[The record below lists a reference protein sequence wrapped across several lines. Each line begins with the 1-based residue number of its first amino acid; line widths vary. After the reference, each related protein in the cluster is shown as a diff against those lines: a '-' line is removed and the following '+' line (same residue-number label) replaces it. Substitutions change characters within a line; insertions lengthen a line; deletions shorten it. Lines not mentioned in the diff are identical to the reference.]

1 MPTLQHPSC
10 PRIVDRA
17 LHPLRQWLTAMMVA
31 ATSLST
37 PHAVTVGSATAALAG
52 ALSLAAAPATAQPA
66 PPGLPTGVTRGP
78 SVEGIT
84 EYRLANGLQVLLFP
98 DESSAN
104 FMANITYRV
113 GSRHENYG
121 ERGMAHLLEHLMF
134 RRTKNIPNISKA
146 LAERGAWSN
155 GTTWLDRTNYFGT
168 FSASEDNLRWVIAME
183 AERMVDAQITR
194 AELDP
199 EMSVV
204 RNEFEQGENN
214 PVRVLMQR
222 VASTAYLWHNY
233 GNSTIG
239 ARSDIEN
246 VPIERLEAFYRTYYQ
261 PDNATLLLAGRFD
274 ESLALEL
281 IAKHF
286 GVVPAPTRALPRT
299 YTVEPVQDGE
309 RQVVL
314 RRTGDVQAVIAA
326 YHIPAGP
333 HPDSAAIDL
342 LTELLRTPPAGR
354 LFRALVEP
362 KRAVSVFGFEQ
373 SLREPGLALYGA
385 QLTLGQSID
394 GARDT
399 LTSTLEGLAKAPV
412 TEAEVERART
422 ALLRQ
427 YDEIMTN
434 PPALGRAL
442 SESIATGD
450 WRLFFLH
457 RDRLRQATAAD
468 VNRVAAAYF
477 KPANRTLGLF
487 IPDPKPDRAEI
498 PPAPDVAGLLRDY
511 KGDAALA
518 AGETFDPSPANI
530 EKRTLRRAL
539 PVGLDLVM
547 LPRRTRG
554 ETVNFQ
560 LTLRF
565 GDEQSVSG
573 RGMQAS
579 FAAALL
585 MRGTQ
590 SRDRQQIQDAFNQL
604 RAQVSVSGGPTSV
617 SVTGQ
622 TVRSRLPEVLALV
635 AEILRRPS
643 FPSQDL
649 EEMRVESLAS
659 IDRQRQDPS
668 ALGSLAFNRHFNI
681 HPPGDIRHV
690 ATLDEQAAQVRAV
703 TLDGVR
709 AFHRDFYGAS
719 KGEFAAVGDFDEAE
733 MTALMGRLFDDW
745 NSPRPYRRVPTVH
758 AEVAPARIV
767 IETPDRANAYF
778 RIGMNLALR
787 VDDPDYPAL
796 VLGEQMLGGG
806 FLSSRLAQR
815 VRHDEG
821 LSYSVWA
828 RIIAGSLDASG
839 AFVAGAMFAPE
850 NAARLEAAV
859 REELQRALDS
869 GFTDKE
875 VESARSGYLQSV
887 RVARSS
893 DARLAAT
900 LATNQFV
907 GRTYAFQAA
916 LDAKVAATTPQQ
928 VLDALRRQ
936 LDLSKLTT
944 VIAGDFAGAAK
955 RPQSLRTAPGGARAP
970 GTPAGSVKVPAPGT
984 PAGGVAAPGARPAAA
999 KTVPGR

>member
-1 MPTLQHPSC
+1 MIRHESVRAPGTPAFESLMPTL
-10 PRIVDRA
+10 PRLSRPRSPMPA
-17 LHPLRQWLTAMMVA
+17 LHPVRRWLGTLLAALSLLAAPLAGTVA
-31 ATSLST
+31 GTTLGVSL
-37 PHAVTVGSATAALAG
+37 ATAAA
-52 ALSLAAAPATAQPA
+52 AAASLAATPAAAQPRL
-66 PPGLPTGVTRGP
+66 PPGVTRGP

-104 FMANITYRV
+104 FMANITYMV

-121 ERGMAHLLEHLMF
+121 ERGMAHLLEHLLF
-134 RRTKNIPNISKA
+134 RRTANIPNISKA

-183 AERMVDAQITR
+183 ADRMVNTQITR

-222 VASTAYLWHNY
+222 VTSSAYLWHNY

-261 PDNATLLLAGRFD
+261 PDNASLLLAGRFD
-274 ESLALEL
+274 ETLALEL

-286 GVVPAPTRALPRT
+286 GAIPAPKRTLPRT

-333 HPDSAAIDL
+333 HPDAAAIDL
-342 LTELLRTPPAGR
+342 LTEVLRTPPAGR
-354 LFRALVEP
+354 LFRALVDS
-362 KRAVSVFGFEQ
+362 KRAVSVFGFDQ
-373 SLREPGLALYGA
+373 AMREPGIAMYGA
-385 QLTLGQSID
+385 QLTLDQPIEA
-394 GARDT
+394 ARDT
-399 LTSTLEGLAKAPV
+399 LTATLEGLAKEPV

-427 YDEIMTN
+427 YDEIMAN
-434 PPALGRAL
+434 PPALGRAM
-442 SESIATGD
+442 SDSIATGD

-457 RDRLRQATAAD
+457 RDRLRKATAAD

-477 KPANRTLGLF
+477 KPSNRTLGLF
-487 IPDPKPDRAEI
+487 IPDPNPDRAEI
-498 PPAPDVAGLLRDY
+498 PPTPDVAQLLRDY
-511 KGDAALA
+511 KGDTALA
-518 AGETFDPSPANI
+518 AGETFDPAPANI
-530 EKRTLRRAL
+530 EKRTLRSRL

-560 LTLRF
+560 MTLRF
-565 GDEQSVSG
+565 GDEKAVFG
-573 RGMQAS
+573 RGTQAS
-579 FAAALL
+579 FAAAML
-585 MRGTQ
+585 MRGTAL
-590 SRDRQQIQDAFNQL
+590 RDRQQIQDAFNTL

-617 SVTGQ
+617 TVSGQ
-622 TVRSRLPEVLALV
+622 TVKSQLPAVLELV
-635 AEILRRPS
+635 AEVLRRPS
-643 FPSQDL
+643 FPERDL
-649 EEMRVESLAS
+649 EEMRAESIAS
-659 IDRQRQDPS
+659 IDRQRQDPAS
-668 ALGSLAFNRHFNI
+668 IGALAFSRHFNI

-690 ATLDEQAAQVRAV
+690 QTLDEQMAQVRAV

-709 AFHRDFYGAS
+709 AFHREFYGAS
-719 KGEFAAVGDFDEAE
+719 KGEFAAVGDFDDAA
-733 MTALMGRLFDDW
+733 TAALVGRLFNDW
-745 NSPRPYRRVPTVH
+745 KSPRPWQRVPAVYSD
-758 AEVAPARIV
+758 VPPARIV
-767 IETPDRANAYF
+767 IETPDRANAFF
-778 RIGMNLALR
+778 RLGMNLSLR

-806 FLSSRLAQR
+806 FLSSRLATR
-815 VRHDEG
+815 VRHQEG
-821 LSYSVWA
+821 LSYSIWA
-828 RIIAGSLDASG
+828 QIAAGSLDDSG
-839 AFVAGAMFAPE
+839 AFIAGAIFAPE

-859 REELQRALDS
+859 REELQRALEG
-869 GFTDKE
+869 GFTDQE
-875 VESARSGYLQSV
+875 VASAKSGYLQSV

-893 DARLAAT
+893 DARLAAA
-900 LATNQFV
+900 LASNQFL
-907 GRTYAFQAA
+907 GRTYAFQET

-928 VLDALRRQ
+928 VLDALRRR
-936 LDLSKLTT
+936 LDLSKLTL
-944 VIAGDFAGAAK
+944 VMAGDFAGAAK
-955 RPQSLRTAPGGARAP
+955 RPASLRTQPGGS
-970 GTPAGSVKVPAPGT
+970 TS
-984 PAGGVAAPGARPAAA
+984 VAAPAAA
-999 KTVPGR
+999 PKPAPAP

>member
-1 MPTLQHPSC
+1 MPTLPLPPQP
-10 PRIVDRA
+10 PGVRRA
-17 LHPLRQWLTAMMVA
+17 LHAVRQALAALAIV
-31 ATSLST
+31 ATSLFVPPAGVVAGT
-37 PHAVTVGSATAALAG
+37 TAL
-52 ALSLAAAPATAQPA
+52 LAAAGSIATAPAAAQSA
-66 PPGLPTGVTRGP
+66 PPKLPPGVTRGP

-104 FMANITYRV
+104 FMANITYLV

-134 RRTKNIPNISKA
+134 RRTANIPNISKA

-155 GTTWLDRTNYFGT
+155 GTTWFDRTNYFGT

-183 AERMVDAQITR
+183 ADRMVNAQITR

-239 ARSDIEN
+239 ARSDLEN
-246 VPIERLEAFYRTYYQ
+246 VPIERLEAFYRMYYQ
-261 PDNATLLLAGRFD
+261 PDNASLLLAGRFD
-274 ESLALEL
+274 ETLALEL

-286 GVVPAPTRALPRT
+286 GAIPAPKRVLPRT
-299 YTVEPVQDGE
+299 YTIEPVQDGE
-309 RQVVL
+309 RQVML
-314 RRTGDVQAVIAA
+314 RRTGDVQAVIVA
-326 YHIPAGP
+326 YHTPAGP
-333 HPDSAAIDL
+333 HPDTAAIDI
-342 LTELLRTPPAGR
+342 LTEVLRTPPAGR
-354 LFRALVEP
+354 LFRALVEK
-362 KRAVSVFGFEQ
+362 KRAVSVFGFDQ
-373 SLREPGLALYGA
+373 ALREPGIAMYGA
-385 QLTLGQSID
+385 QLTLDQSID
-394 GARDT
+394 AARDT
-399 LTSTLEGLAKAPV
+399 LVATLEGLAKTPV
-412 TEAEVERART
+412 TEGEVERART

-427 YDEIMTN
+427 YDEIMAN

-442 SESIATGD
+442 SDSIATGD
-450 WRLFFLH
+450 WRLLFLH
-457 RDRLRQATAAD
+457 RDRLRKVSAAD

-477 KPANRTLGLF
+477 KPSNRTLGMF
-487 IPDPKPDRAEI
+487 IPDAKPDRAEI
-498 PPAPDVAGLLRDY
+498 PPAPDVAELLRDF

-518 AGETFDPSPANI
+518 AGETFDPTPSNI
-530 EKRTLRRAL
+530 EKRTVRRTL

-565 GDEQSVSG
+565 GDEKSVFG

-579 FAAALL
+579 FTAAML
-585 MRGTQ
+585 MRG
-590 SRDRQQIQDAFNQL
+590 SEKRDRQQIQDAFNKL

-622 TVRSRLPEVLALV
+622 TVKSQLPAVLALV
-635 AEILRRPS
+635 AEVLRRPS
-643 FPSQDL
+643 FPARDL
-649 EEMRVESLAS
+649 EEMRAESLAS
-659 IDRQRQDPS
+659 IDRQRQDPA
-668 ALGSLAFNRHFNI
+668 ALGSLAFSRHFNI
-681 HPPGDIRHV
+681 HPPGDIRYSS
-690 ATLDEQAAQVRAV
+690 TLDEQTAQVKAV

-709 AFHRDFYGAS
+709 SFHREFYGAS
-719 KGEFAAVGDFDEAE
+719 KGEFGVVGDFDDAE
-733 MTALMGRLFDDW
+733 VAALMQKLFNDW
-745 NSPRPYRRVPTVH
+745 NSPRPYQRVPNVH

-767 IETPDRANAYF
+767 IETPDRANAFF
-778 RIGMNLALR
+778 RIGMNLPLR

-796 VLGEQMLGGG
+796 LLGEQMLGGG

-828 RIIAGSLDASG
+828 QIAAGSLDASG
-839 AFVAGAMFAPE
+839 AFVAGAMYAPE

-859 REELQRALDS
+859 REELQRALDG

-875 VESARSGYLQSV
+875 VESAKSGYLQSV

-893 DARLAAT
+893 DARLAAA
-900 LATNQFV
+900 LASNQFL
-907 GRTYAFQAA
+907 GRTYAFQEG
-916 LDAKVAATTPQQ
+916 LDAKVAKVTPQQ
-928 VLDALRRQ
+928 VLDALRRR
-936 LDLSKLTT
+936 LDLSRLTT

-955 RPQSLRTAPGGARAP
+955 RPVSLRTAPGGGR
-970 GTPAGSVKVPAPGT
+970 PAD
-984 PAGGVAAPGARPAAA
+984 AAPDANAAA
-999 KTVPGR
+999 KQPAASP

>member
-1 MPTLQHPSC
+1 
-10 PRIVDRA
+10 V
-17 LHPLRQWLTAMMVA
+17 
-31 ATSLST
+31 
-37 PHAVTVGSATAALAG
+37 
-52 ALSLAAAPATAQPA
+52 LAAAAAFASTPVGAQPA
-66 PPGLPTGVTRGP
+66 LPKLPPGVTRGP

-104 FMANITYRV
+104 FMANITYMV

-168 FSASEDNLRWVIAME
+168 FSASEENLRWVIAME
-183 AERMVDAQITR
+183 ADRMVNAQITR

-222 VASTAYLWHNY
+222 VTSTAYLWHNY

-246 VPIERLEAFYRTYYQ
+246 VPIERLEAFYRMYYQ
-261 PDNATLLLAGRFD
+261 PDNAALLLAGRFD
-274 ESLALEL
+274 ETLALEL
-281 IAKHF
+281 IAKYF
-286 GVVPAPTRALPRT
+286 GAIPAPTRVLPRT

-333 HPDSAAIDL
+333 HPDSAPIDL
-342 LTELLRTPPAGR
+342 LSEILRTPPAGR

-362 KRAVSVFGFEQ
+362 KRAVSVFGFDQ
-373 SLREPGLALYGA
+373 SLREPGIAMYGA
-385 QLTLGQSID
+385 QLTLDQPID
-394 GARDT
+394 VARDT
-399 LTSTLEGLAKAPV
+399 LTATLEGLAKAPI

-422 ALLRQ
+422 AMLRQ

-434 PPALGRAL
+434 PPALGRAM
-442 SESIATGD
+442 SDSIATGD

-457 RDRLRQATAAD
+457 RDRLRKVTAAD

-477 KPANRTLGLF
+477 KPSNRTLGLF
-487 IPDPKPDRAEI
+487 IPDPKPDRAQI
-498 PPAPDVAGLLRDY
+498 PPTPDVAELLRDF
-511 KGDAALA
+511 KGDTALA
-518 AGETFDPSPANI
+518 AGETFDPAPANI
-530 EKRTLRRAL
+530 EKRTLRRKL
-539 PVGLDLVM
+539 PVGLDLVL

-565 GDEQSVSG
+565 GDEKAVFD

-579 FAAALL
+579 FTAAML
-585 MRGTQ
+585 MRGTVA
-590 SRDRQQIQDAFNQL
+590 RDRQQIQDAFNKL
-604 RAQVSVSGGPTSV
+604 RAQVSVTGGPTSV

-622 TVRSRLPEVLALV
+622 TVKSELPAVLALV
-635 AEILRRPS
+635 AEVLRRPS
-643 FPSQDL
+643 FPARDL
-649 EEMRVESLAS
+649 EEMRAESIAS

-690 ATLDEQAAQVRAV
+690 ATLDEQMAQVRAV

-709 AFHRDFYGAS
+709 AFHREFYGAA
-719 KGEFAAVGDFDEAE
+719 KGEFAAVGDFHDGELA
-733 MTALMGRLFDDW
+733 TLMGKLFNDW
-745 NSPRPYRRVPTVH
+745 NSPRPYERVPTVH
-758 AEVAPARIV
+758 ADVPPTRIV

-796 VLGEQMLGGG
+796 LLGEQMLGGG

-828 RIIAGSLDASG
+828 RIVAGSLDVSG
-839 AFVAGAMFAPE
+839 AFIAGAMFAPE

-859 REELQRALDS
+859 REELQRALEG

-875 VESARSGYLQSV
+875 VESAKSGYLQSV

-893 DARLAAT
+893 DARLAAA
-900 LATNQFV
+900 LATNQFL
-907 GRTYAFQAA
+907 GRTYAFQEA

-928 VLDALRRQ
+928 VLDALRRR

-955 RPQSLRTAPGGARAP
+955 RPHSLRTAPGGM
-970 GTPAGSVKVPAPGT
+970 KPAPS
-984 PAGGVAAPGARPAAA
+984 P
-999 KTVPGR
+999 

>member
-1 MPTLQHPSC
+1 MPTL
-10 PRIVDRA
+10 PRLSRPRSATPA
-17 LHPLRQWLTAMMVA
+17 LHPVRRWLGALLASASLLAAPLPFTVA
-31 ATSLST
+31 STTSAAAL
-37 PHAVTVGSATAALAG
+37 GTAAVAWLAP
-52 ALSLAAAPATAQPA
+52 APAAAQPKL
-66 PPGLPTGVTRGP
+66 PPGVTRGP

-84 EYRLANGLQVLLFP
+84 EYRLPNGLQVLLFP

-104 FMANITYRV
+104 FMANITYMV

-121 ERGMAHLLEHLMF
+121 ERGMAHLLEHLLF
-134 RRTKNIPNISKA
+134 RRTRDIPSISKA

-183 AERMVDAQITR
+183 ADRMVNTQITR

-222 VASTAYLWHNY
+222 VTSAAYLWHNY

-261 PDNATLLLAGRFD
+261 PDNASLLLAGRFD
-274 ESLALEL
+274 ETLALEL

-286 GVVPAPTRALPRT
+286 GAIPAPKRVLPRT

-333 HPDSAAIDL
+333 HPDAAPIDL
-342 LTELLRTPPAGR
+342 LTEILRTPPAGR
-354 LFRALVEP
+354 LFRALVETR
-362 KRAVSVFGFEQ
+362 RAVSVFGFDQ
-373 SLREPGLALYGA
+373 AMREPGMAMYGA
-385 QLTLGQSID
+385 QLTLDQPIEA
-394 GARDT
+394 ARDT
-399 LTSTLEGLAKAPV
+399 LTATLETLAKSPV

-427 YDEIMTN
+427 YEETMAN
-434 PPALGRAL
+434 PPALGRAM
-442 SESIATGD
+442 SDSIASGD

-457 RDRLRQATAAD
+457 RDRLRKVTAAD

-477 KPANRTLGLF
+477 KPSNRTLGVF

-498 PPAPDVAGLLRDY
+498 PPTPDVAELLRGY
-511 KGDAALA
+511 KGDTALA
-518 AGETFDPSPANI
+518 AGETFDPAPANI
-530 EKRTLRRAL
+530 EKRTLRSRL

-565 GDEQSVSG
+565 GDEKSVFG
-573 RGMQAS
+573 RAMQAS
-579 FAAALL
+579 FTSAML
-585 MRGTQ
+585 MRGTET
-590 SRDRQQIQDAFNQL
+590 RDRQQIQDAFNKL

-617 SVTGQ
+617 TVSGQ
-622 TVRSRLPEVLALV
+622 TVKSQLPAVLELV
-635 AEILRRPS
+635 AEVLRRPS
-643 FPSQDL
+643 FPERDL
-649 EEMRVESLAS
+649 EEMRAESIAS
-659 IDRQRQDPS
+659 IDRQRQDPAS
-668 ALGSLAFNRHFNI
+668 IGSLAFNRHFNI

-690 ATLDEQAAQVRAV
+690 HTLDEQVAQVRAV
-703 TLDGVR
+703 TLAGVR
-709 AFHRDFYGAS
+709 AFHREFYGAG
-719 KGEFAAVGDFDEAE
+719 KGEFSAVGDFDDA
-733 MTALMGRLFDDW
+733 AIAAQVGRLFNDW
-745 NSPRPYRRVPTVH
+745 KSPRPWQRVPNVH
-758 AEVAPARIV
+758 ADVPPARII
-767 IETPDRANAYF
+767 IETPDRANASF
-778 RIGMNLALR
+778 RMGMNLSLR

-806 FLSSRLAQR
+806 FLSSRLATR
-815 VRHDEG
+815 VRHEEG
-821 LSYSVWA
+821 LSYSIWA
-828 RIIAGSLDASG
+828 QIAAGSLDDSG
-839 AFVAGAMFAPE
+839 AFIAGAIFAPE

-859 REELQRALDS
+859 REELQRALEG
-869 GFTDKE
+869 GFTEQE
-875 VESARSGYLQSV
+875 VASAKSGYLQSV

-893 DARLAAT
+893 DARLAAA
-900 LATNQFV
+900 LASNQFL
-907 GRTYAFQAA
+907 GRTYAFQEA

-928 VLDALRRQ
+928 VLDALRRR
-936 LDLSKLTT
+936 LDLSKLTL
-944 VIAGDFAGAAK
+944 VMAGDFAGAAK
-955 RPQSLRTAPGGARAP
+955 RPASLRTQPGSSTSA
-970 GTPAGSVKVPAPGT
+970 
-984 PAGGVAAPGARPAAA
+984 VAPAAA
-999 KTVPGR
+999 PKPAPAP

>member
-1 MPTLQHPSC
+1 MIRPERVRAPGTPASEGLMPTL
-10 PRIVDRA
+10 PRLSRPRSVTPA
-17 LHPLRQWLTAMMVA
+17 LHPVRRWLGVLMAGASLLAAQLPGMVA
-31 ATSLST
+31 GTTS
-37 PHAVTVGSATAALAG
+37 
-52 ALSLAAAPATAQPA
+52 AAATGTVAVALLASAPAAAQPKL
-66 PPGLPTGVTRGP
+66 PPGVTRGP

-104 FMANITYRV
+104 FMANITYMV

-121 ERGMAHLLEHLMF
+121 ERGMAHLLEHLLF
-134 RRTKNIPNISKA
+134 RRTKDIPSVSKA

-168 FSASEDNLRWVIAME
+168 FSASEENLRWVIAME
-183 AERMVDAQITR
+183 ADRMVNTQITR

-222 VASTAYLWHNY
+222 VTSAAYLWHNY

-261 PDNATLLLAGRFD
+261 PDNASLLLAGRFD
-274 ESLALEL
+274 ETLALEL

-286 GVVPAPTRALPRT
+286 GAIPAPKRVLPRT

-314 RRTGDVQAVIAA
+314 RRTGDVQAVVAA

-333 HPDSAAIDL
+333 HPDSAPIDL
-342 LTELLRTPPAGR
+342 LTEILRTPPAGR
-354 LFRALVEP
+354 LFRALVET
-362 KRAVSVFGFEQ
+362 KRAVSVFGFDQ
-373 SLREPGLALYGA
+373 AMREPGIAMYGA
-385 QLTLGQSID
+385 QLTLDQPIEA
-394 GARDT
+394 ARDA
-399 LTSTLEGLAKAPV
+399 LTATLETLSKSPV

-427 YDEIMTN
+427 YDETMAN
-434 PPALGRAL
+434 PQALGRAM
-442 SESIATGD
+442 SDSIASGD

-457 RDRLRQATAAD
+457 RDRLRKVTAAD

-477 KPANRTLGLF
+477 KPSNRTLGLF

-498 PPAPDVAGLLRDY
+498 PPTPDVAELLRDY
-511 KGDAALA
+511 KGDTALA
-518 AGETFDPSPANI
+518 AGETFDPAPANI
-530 EKRTLRRAL
+530 EKRTLRSRL

-560 LTLRF
+560 VTLRF
-565 GDEQSVSG
+565 GDEKSVFG
-573 RGMQAS
+573 RAMQAS
-579 FAAALL
+579 FTSAML
-585 MRGTQ
+585 MRGTEA
-590 SRDRQQIQDAFNQL
+590 RDRQQIQDAFNKL

-617 SVTGQ
+617 TVTGQ
-622 TVRSRLPEVLALV
+622 TVKSQLPAVLELV
-635 AEILRRPS
+635 AEVLRRPS
-643 FPSQDL
+643 FPERDL
-649 EEMRVESLAS
+649 EEMRAESIAS
-659 IDRQRQDPS
+659 IDRQRQDPAS
-668 ALGSLAFNRHFNI
+668 IGSLAFNRHFNI

-690 ATLDEQAAQVRAV
+690 NTLDEQAAQVRAV
-703 TLDGVR
+703 TLAGVR
-709 AFHRDFYGAS
+709 AFHREFYGAS
-719 KGEFAAVGDFDEAE
+719 KGEFSAVGDFDDAAIA
-733 MTALMGRLFDDW
+733 ALVGRLFNDW
-745 NSPRPYRRVPTVH
+745 KSPRPWQRVPNVH
-758 AEVAPARIV
+758 ADVPPARIV
-767 IETPDRANAYF
+767 IETPDRANAFF
-778 RIGMNLALR
+778 RMGMNLSLR

-806 FLSSRLAQR
+806 FLSSRLATR
-815 VRHDEG
+815 VRHEEG
-821 LSYSVWA
+821 LSYSIWA
-828 RIIAGSLDASG
+828 QIAAGSLDDSG
-839 AFVAGAMFAPE
+839 AFIAGAIFAPE

-859 REELQRALDS
+859 REELQRALEG
-869 GFTDKE
+869 GFTEQE
-875 VESARSGYLQSV
+875 VASAKSGYLQSV

-893 DARLAAT
+893 DARLAAA
-900 LATNQFV
+900 LASNQFI
-907 GRTYAFQAA
+907 GRTYAFQEA

-928 VLDALRRQ
+928 VLDALRRR
-936 LDLSKLTT
+936 LDLSKLTL

-955 RPQSLRTAPGGARAP
+955 RPGNLRTQPGGSA
-970 GTPAGSVKVPAPGT
+970 
-984 PAGGVAAPGARPAAA
+984 PAAA
-999 KTVPGR
+999 PAAPPKPAQAP

>member
-1 MPTLQHPSC
+1 MPTLHRPSSPGSVPPGSHPSS
-10 PRIVDRA
+10 PRLSLLHRLMPSMLRRA
-17 LHPLRQWLTAMMVA
+17 PCSTGAARRATALLATLA
-31 ATSLST
+31 ALST
-37 PHAVTVGSATAALAG
+37 PLPAPVAGTTAGLAAFAATM
-52 ALSLAAAPATAQPA
+52 AAPAAAQPKL
-66 PPGLPTGVTRGP
+66 PPGVTRGP

-104 FMANITYRV
+104 FMANITYMV

-121 ERGMAHLLEHLMF
+121 ERGMAHLLEHLLF
-134 RRTKNIPNISKA
+134 RRTKNIPNITRA

-168 FSASEDNLRWVIAME
+168 FSATEENLRWVIAME
-183 AERMVDAQITR
+183 AERMVDTRITR
-194 AELDP
+194 EELDP

-222 VASTAYLWHNY
+222 VSSAAYLWHNY

-261 PDNATLLLAGRFD
+261 PDNAALLLAGRFD
-274 ESLALEL
+274 EQLALEL

-286 GVVPAPTRALPRT
+286 GAIPAPQRALPRT

-342 LTELLRTPPAGR
+342 LTEVLRTPPSGR
-354 LFRALVEP
+354 LVRALVDT

-373 SLREPGLALYGA
+373 ALREPGLAMYGA

-394 GARDT
+394 AAREA
-399 LTSTLEGLAKAPV
+399 LTGTLETLAKSPV

-427 YDEIMTN
+427 YDEIMAN

-442 SESIATGD
+442 SDSIATGD

-457 RDRLRQATAAD
+457 RDRLRKVTAGD

-487 IPDPKPDRAEI
+487 IPDPAPDRAQI
-498 PPAPDVAGLLRDY
+498 PPTPDVAELLRDF
-511 KGDAALA
+511 KGDTALA

-530 EKRTLRRAL
+530 EKRTVRRQL

-554 ETVNFQ
+554 ETVHFQ

-565 GDEQSVSG
+565 GDEKAVFG
-573 RGMQAS
+573 RGTEAS
-579 FAAALL
+579 FTAAML
-585 MRGTQ
+585 MRGTEA
-590 SRDRQQIQDAFNQL
+590 RDRQQIQDAFNRL

-617 SVTGQ
+617 TVTGQ
-622 TVRSRLPEVLALV
+622 TVRAQLPAVLELV
-635 AEILRRPS
+635 AEVLRRPS
-643 FPSQDL
+643 FPERDL
-649 EEMRVESLAS
+649 EEMRAETIAA
-659 IDRQRQDPS
+659 IDRQRQDPA
-668 ALGSLAFNRHFNI
+668 ALGSLAFSRHFNI

-690 ATLDEQAAQVRAV
+690 QTLDEQLAQVRAV
-703 TLDGVR
+703 TLAGMR
-709 AFHRDFYGAS
+709 AFHRDFYGAT
-719 KGEFAAVGDFDEAE
+719 KGEFAAVGDFDDA
-733 MTALMGRLFDDW
+733 TIGDLAGRLFGDW
-745 NSPRPYRRVPTVH
+745 KSPRPWARVPNVH
-758 AEVAPARIV
+758 ADVPPSRIV
-767 IETPDRANAYF
+767 IETPDRANAFF
-778 RIGMNLALR
+778 RLGMNLRLR

-796 VLGEQMLGGG
+796 LLGEQMLGGG
-806 FLSSRLAQR
+806 FLSSRLATR
-815 VRHDEG
+815 VRRDEG
-821 LSYSVWA
+821 LSYSIWA
-828 RIIAGSLDASG
+828 QIAAGNLDDSG
-839 AFVAGAMFAPE
+839 AFVAGAIFAPE

-859 REELQRALDS
+859 REEIQRALEA
-869 GFTDKE
+869 GFTDEE
-875 VESARSGYLQSV
+875 VASAKSGYQQSV

-893 DARLAAT
+893 DARLAAA
-900 LATNQFV
+900 LASNQFI
-907 GRTYAFQAA
+907 GRTYAFQESLDARVAA
-916 LDAKVAATTPQQ
+916 LTPQQ
-928 VLDALRRQ
+928 VLEALRRRI
-936 LDLSKLTT
+936 DPSKLTL
-944 VIAGDFAGAAK
+944 VIAGDFTGAAK
-955 RPQSLRTAPGGARAP
+955 RPGTLRTQPGGAK
-970 GTPAGSVKVPAPGT
+970 PAGTAPAE
-984 PAGGVAAPGARPAAA
+984 AAKPAAA
-999 KTVPGR
+999 P